1 MPSQLSI
8 KPFSRPV
15 GGSVELP
22 GSKSITNRA
31 LLMAA
36 LCNQEVTIS
45 NALCSDDT
53 EIMVEALR
61 ALGFRINSQ
70 LAGNSFHLKGLG
82 GHIPNPQAKLTVG
95 NSGTV
100 ARFLTAFLCLRDG
113 GCYSLDGDA
122 AMRNRPMKGL
132 LDVLASLGAG
142 IDFAER
148 PEHFPFTLRTHGLP
162 GGRVQLDASASS
174 QILSALLIVGPYA
187 RDGLEIGLTSETVS
201 RPFIQMTSRM
211 MEQFGF
217 PRQVE
222 VTERNYHIE
231 EGREYYLPGG
241 AYQVEPDA
249 TAAGYFAALPLAVGG
264 SVSMRAFPSEP
275 LQGDCAFLTLL
286 AEKTALR
293 LEIDS
298 SEMVFQF
305 EGGHR
310 MHTGREPVILDFN
323 AISDTFLTL
332 AALAPLL
339 ESPLQLTG
347 IGHTRGQETDRMKAV
362 TTELRKL
369 GQQVEEEADQLL
381 IRPDAEGLRRRAAK
395 DVLIETYDDH
405 RIAMSFAILG
415 CADILKNGR
424 PWLQLAGAGCVSKTF
439 PRFFDTLNSLRPG
452 P

>member
-1 MPSQLSI
+1 MLPHLPI
-8 KPFSRPV
+8 RPFPDPV
-15 GGSVELP
+15 RGSVELP

-36 LCNQEVTIS
+36 LCNQEVTIG
-45 NALCSDDT
+45 NALCSEDT
-53 EIMVEALR
+53 EIMVEALK
-61 ALGFRINSQ
+61 ALGFCVTTQVSTT
-70 LAGNSFHLKGLG
+70 SFHLEGLG
-82 GHIPNPQAKLTVG
+82 GRIPNPEAHLHVG
-95 NSGTV
+95 NSGTA
-100 ARFLTAFLCLRDG
+100 ARFLTAFLCLRAG

-142 IDFAER
+142 IDFGER
-148 PEHFPFTLRTHGLP
+148 PGHFPFTLRTRGLP

-174 QILSALLIVGPYA
+174 QMLSALLIVGPYA
-187 RDGLEIGLTSETVS
+187 RDGLEISLTSDTVS
-201 RPFIQMTSRM
+201 RPFIQMTCRM
-211 MEQFGF
+211 MEHFGL
-217 PRQVE
+217 RRKVE
-222 VTERNYHIE
+222 ARERNYHVAE
-231 EGREYYLPGG
+231 SRGYHLPGS
-241 AYQVEPDA
+241 AYLVEPDA

-264 SVSMRAFPSEP
+264 TVSMRAFPSDP
-275 LQGDCAFLTLL
+275 LQGDCAFLNLL

-293 LEIDS
+293 METDS
-298 SEMVFQF
+298 SEMIFRF
-305 EGGHR
+305 GGGRR
-310 MHTGREPVILDFN
+310 MQAGREPAVLDFN

-369 GQQVEEEADQLL
+369 GQHVEEEADQLL
-381 IRPDAEGLRRRAAK
+381 IRPDAEGLRRRAAEN
-395 DVLIETYDDH
+395 VSIETYNDH

-415 CADILKNGR
+415 CADILRDGR
-424 PWLQLAGAGCVSKTF
+424 PWLHLADTGCVSKTF

-452 P
+452 S